1 MMYHNEQMY
10 IFEVIPMEKLDRRIR
25 RTQQLLGDSLVS
37 LIVEKGYEAVT
48 IKDITDRADV
58 AYVTFYR
65 HYKDKDQLLMQRLQ
79 ESLGELTE
87 HIETA
92 ARQAKKEFSTENEG
106 LLIFKHVQQHSTLY
120 GTLLSSRGGH
130 QGSSRVRKRT
140 QDLIALSFLKNC
152 SPLHDTSYA
161 IPAEVA
167 AHHIAASLLAL
178 IEWWL
183 ENDMPYSVERMAQIY
198 SKLIISATVNVN

>member
-1 MMYHNEQMY
+1 
-10 IFEVIPMEKLDRRIR
+10 MEKLDRRIR
-25 RTQQLLGDSLVS
+25 RTQQLLGDALVS
-37 LIVEKGYEAVT
+37 LILEKGYDAVT

-87 HIETA
+87 HIEAA
-92 ARQAKKEFSTENEG
+92 ARQAQKEFSTENEG

-120 GTLLSSRGGH
+120 GTLLSSQGGH

-140 QDLIALSFLKNC
+140 QDLIVLSFLKNC
-152 SPLHDTSYA
+152 SPLHDKDYV

-167 AHHIAASLLAL
+167 AHHIAASLLSL

-183 ENDMPYSVERMAQIY
+183 EHDMPYSLERMAQIY

>member
-1 MMYHNEQMY
+1 
-10 IFEVIPMEKLDRRIR
+10 MEKVDRRIR
-25 RTQQLLGDSLVS
+25 RTQHLLGDALVS
-37 LIVEKGYEAVT
+37 LILEKGYEAVT

-92 ARQAKKEFSTENEG
+92 ARQAQREFPTENEG
-106 LLIFKHVQQHSTLY
+106 LLIFEHVQQHSILY
-120 GTLLSSRGGH
+120 RTLLSSSGGH

-140 QDLIALSFLKNC
+140 QDVIAASFLKNC
-152 SPLHDTSYA
+152 SPLHDKSYT
-161 IPAEVA
+161 IPPEVA
-167 AHHIAASLLAL
+167 ANHIGASLLAL

-183 ENDMPYSVERMAQIY
+183 ENEMPYSLERMAHIY
-198 SKLIISATVNVN
+198 GKLIIAATVNVN

>member
-1 MMYHNEQMY
+1 
-10 IFEVIPMEKLDRRIR
+10 MEKPDRRIR
-25 RTQQLLGDSLVS
+25 RTQQLLGDALVS
-37 LIVEKGYEAVT
+37 LILEKGYEAVS

-79 ESLGELTE
+79 ESLGELSG
-87 HIETA
+87 HIEAA
-92 ARQAKKEFSTENEG
+92 ARQAQKEDSTESEG
-106 LLIFKHVQQHSTLY
+106 LLIFKHVQQYSTLY
-120 GTLLSSRGGH
+120 RTLLSSRGGH

-140 QDLIALSFLKNC
+140 QDVIAASFLTNC
-152 SPLHDTSYA
+152 SPLHDKGYV

-183 ENDMPYSVERMAQIY
+183 ENDMPYSLERMAQIY

>member
-1 MMYHNEQMY
+1 MSYLVRDQGRIGATYYIRYISYYNGQVY
-10 IFEVIPMEKLDRRIR
+10 IFEAVAMEKVDRRIR
-25 RTQQLLGDSLVS
+25 RTQQLLGDALVS
-37 LIVEKGYEAVT
+37 LILEKGYEAVT

-92 ARQAKKEFSTENEG
+92 ARQAQKEFSTDNEG

-120 GTLLSSRGGH
+120 RTLLSSQGGH

-152 SPLHDTSYA
+152 SPLHDESYV
-161 IPAEVA
+161 IPA
-167 AHHIAASLLAL
+167 
-178 IEWWL
+178 
-183 ENDMPYSVERMAQIY
+183 
-198 SKLIISATVNVN
+198 